1 MSQGGEG
8 FTLVF
13 YYIPEDLDELA
24 MPNAYAVPKNIND
37 ITLMDIEKLFPLS
50 QDQVKRRGQQ
60 AAEDEEGPFHFRF
73 KYKYN
78 GVSVWLDLNNKRVK
92 VPKCD
97 GKIIMKVTRRNPK
110 YTMGE
115 DDPSI

>member
-1 MSQGGEG
+1 MSAPDGGG

-13 YYIPEDLDELA
+13 YYIPEDFDELST
-24 MPNAYAVPKNIND
+24 PNAYAIPKPLAD
-37 ITLMDIEKLFPLS
+37 ITLTDIEQLFPLCKDKMKS
-50 QDQVKRRGQQ
+50 N
-60 AAEDEEGPFHFRF
+60 EDCPFHFRF

-78 GVSVWLDLNNKRVK
+78 AQSVWLDLNNKRVK

-110 YTMGE
+110 YTLNNSS
-115 DDPSI
+115 DANS